1 LVILYGIGD
10 NYHPDHSEVPAA
22 LIRRF
27 HEARLGSAASVT
39 VWGSAV
45 AYRNF
50 LNGPGFAGEPMS
62 DVSRNEESRHGR
74 RRHIGS
80 HAREAFA
87 AKGAPSRLRQP
98 VAWSWL
104 GGEMEPA

>member
-1 LVILYGIGD
+1 
-10 NYHPDHSEVPAA
+10 
-22 LIRRF
+22 
-27 HEARLGSAASVT
+27 LGGAVSVT
-39 VWGSAV
+39 VWGIGDLPLNFHPAAIRASAV

-50 LNGPGFAGEPMS
+50 LTSPGFAGEPMS

-80 HAREAFA
+80 HAREAFG
-87 AKGAPSRLRQP
+87 AKGEHASRLRQP

-104 GGEMEPA
+104 GGEMGARLSVATSPTVAAN